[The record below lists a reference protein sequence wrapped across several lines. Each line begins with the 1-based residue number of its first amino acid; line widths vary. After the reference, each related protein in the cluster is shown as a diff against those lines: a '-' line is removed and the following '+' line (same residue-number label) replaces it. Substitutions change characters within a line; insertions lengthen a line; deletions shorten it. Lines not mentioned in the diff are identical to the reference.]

1 MLHLRMFNFISDS
14 MENLP
19 IVYFIVNFISLIPV
33 VWGAD
38 KRTVN
43 NLFACVITLLFSP
56 VVGLLFVLC
65 FPLKE
70 DGEYQEKMLIRMDKI
85 LQKFEKED

>member
-1 MLHLRMFNFISDS
+1 MD
-14 MENLP
+14 NL
-19 IVYFIVNFISLIPV
+19 IFMYFVANVISLIPV

-70 DGEYQEKMLIRMDKI
+70 DSEYQEKMIIRMGKL
-85 LQKFEKED
+85 LQKLEKED

>member
-1 MLHLRMFNFISDS
+1 MDAV
-14 MENLP
+14 
-19 IVYFIVNFISLIPV
+19 IVAYFAVNFFSLIPV

-56 VVGLLFVLC
+56 VVGLLFILC
-65 FPLKE
+65 YPLKE
-70 DGEYQEKMLIRMDKI
+70 DSEYQERMLLRMDKI
-85 LQKFEKED
+85 LQKLEKEETK